1 MAIRRLKVSNFR
13 SFSEFDIE
21 LGDFNVLIGA
31 NASGKSN
38 FVEVF
43 RFLRDIRK
51 EGLRN
56 AVALQGGSPLCPK
69 PSHRYDRIAKH

>member
-13 SFSEFDIE
+13 SFNELDVE

-38 FVEVF
+38 FIEIF

-51 EGLRN
+51 DGLRN
-56 AVALQGGSPLCPK
+56 AVALQGGS
-69 PSHRYDRIAKH
+69 RYIQNLRIGSDKAA

>member
-13 SFSEFDIE
+13 SFNELDVE

-43 RFLRDIRK
+43 RFLRDIRNY
-51 EGLRN
+51 GLSS
-56 AVALQGGSPLCPK
+56 AVAMQGGSESTLNLGVQTSKPL
-69 PSHRYDRIAKH
+69 